1 MMVEAWNIGAG
12 CLFIVLLISA
22 FAGAVTALQ
31 TGYQFTG
38 SIPYYVVG
46 TLVTSSIILELGP
59 VLTALILAGRIG
71 ARYAAELGTMRVTE
85 QIDALESLGRSPASH
100 LVVPRVLAGLIM
112 IPALTVLANLSG
124 VVSGWLSVKA
134 VLPVTDADFI
144 YGAQYYWRPWD
155 AYYSIIK
162 AFFFA
167 GIHHGDRV
175 LHGIQHPAG
184 RRRRGQEH
192 HHGGGHQLRPHS
204 RSRYRSHPPSS
215 EPMIEL
221 QGLHK
226 QFGKQVVL
234 DRVDFEVR
242 EGETVALLG
251 PSGTGKSVLLKHI
264 IGLIKP
270 DQRHGAGRREGCQQA
285 QPQGSLGA
293 SVPDRVRISE
303 RRAVRLHERVRE
315 RPTGNH
321 G

>member
-1 MMVEAWNIGAG
+1 MNVLAALGRWVLEGFSQVGRLSFFIVESARGISEVRIWWPRMMVEAWNIGAG
-12 CLFIVLLISA
+12 SLFIVMLISA

-46 TLVTSSIILELGP
+46 TLVVSSIILELGP

-100 LVVPRVLAGLIM
+100 LVIPRVLAGLIM

-124 VVSGWLSVKA
+124 VLSGWISVKA

-167 GIHHGDRV
+167 GSITIIACYMGFNTQQGAEGVGRSTTTAVVTSSV
-175 LHGIQHPAG
+175 LI
-184 RRRRGQEH
+184 
-192 HHGGGHQLRPHS
+192 L
-204 RSRYRSHPPSS
+204 
-215 EPMIEL
+215 
-221 QGLHK
+221 
-226 QFGKQVVL
+226 VL
-234 DRVDFEVR
+234 D
-242 EGETVALLG
+242 TVLTRLL
-251 PSGTGKSVLLKHI
+251 LN
-264 IGLIKP
+264 
-270 DQRHGAGRREGCQQA
+270 Q
-285 QPQGSLGA
+285 
-293 SVPDRVRISE
+293 
-303 RRAVRLHERVRE
+303 
-315 RPTGNH
+315 
-321 G
+321 